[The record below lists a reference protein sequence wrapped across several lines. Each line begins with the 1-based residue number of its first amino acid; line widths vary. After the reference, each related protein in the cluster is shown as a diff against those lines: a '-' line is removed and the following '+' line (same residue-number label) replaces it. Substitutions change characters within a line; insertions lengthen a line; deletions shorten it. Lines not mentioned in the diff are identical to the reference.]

1 MSSMAVAQVE
11 FEDRSCH
18 PPTRGTFFIFPNQT
32 IKIGRDE
39 DVSKNDV
46 AFRNPA
52 ISRGHLEFHSIMV
65 DEEDRHC
72 PLVFV
77 RDRQSFNGTYVNDR
91 LIGKAPN
98 ISPARLLQ
106 DGDNISIQPHLTF
119 KFTQHF
125 KPEPVFR
132 LNAHQRRELLLI
144 EDKYVVT
151 DRTIGDGA
159 HALVYLATDVR
170 TGQQVVCKVHNL
182 NMRLQSYHQEV
193 QRVRQEAI
201 LLSYLDHPNV
211 LSIKSAFQSQGNM
224 YIFTELATGG
234 DLFSLLARYKVF
246 TEVEIRWIIRQVVRG
261 VAYIHSKGVAHRDIK
276 PENVLCAVA
285 PKAAFRLVLSDFGDS
300 AMTSRGRMK
309 SYVGTSFYRAPECH
323 TPEAVHGLSVDIWAV
338 GMLTLQLFSGLQEL
352 TGVHNLD
359 LSSQAK
365 VDDYLDAIFDEI
377 GPSGQISREG
387 KHFIR
392 GCLLYDSDAR
402 FTAPEALRHRWLRSP
417 KDHRN
422 LFTQLENENAS
433 SWSPRGIMLPVI
445 EDLADSS
452 SDPTNR
458 KNEDLRAAAP
468 DHDHAVSPYF
478 TAVRAPALVA
488 AVRQDRDRPGEA
500 DVDSVS
506 RSSERNLS
514 TSMAGPPQVK
524 DPISKKRKA
533 VMYEEG
539 SQKRKKL

>member
-11 FEDRSCH
+11 FEDRSCQ
-18 PPTRGTFFIFPNQT
+18 PSTRRTFFIFPDQT

-46 AFRNPA
+46 AFRNPT
-52 ISRGHLEFHSIMV
+52 ISRGHLEFYSIMI
-65 DEEDRHC
+65 DEAGRHC

-91 LIGKAPN
+91 LIGKAPD

-106 DGDNISIQPHLTF
+106 NGDTVSIRPYLTF

-132 LNAHQRRELLLI
+132 LNARQRRELQLI
-144 EDKYVVT
+144 KDKYVVS

-182 NMRLQSYHQEV
+182 NKRLQSYHQEV

-211 LSIKSAFQSQGNM
+211 LAIKSAFQSQGNM

-234 DLFSLLARYKVF
+234 DLFSLLARYKEF
-246 TEVEIRWIIRQVVRG
+246 TEVEIRWIIRQVIRA

-309 SYVGTSFYRAPECH
+309 SQVGTSFYRAPECI
-323 TPEAVHGLSVDIWAV
+323 TPEHGHGLSVDIWAV
-338 GMLTLQLFSGLQEL
+338 GMLTLQLFSGLQVL
-352 TGVHNLD
+352 PGVHNLD
-359 LSSQAK
+359 LNSQTN
-365 VDDYLDAIFDEI
+365 VNDYLDAILDELS
-377 GPSGQISREG
+377 PSGQISKEG

-392 GCLLYDSDAR
+392 SCLLYDSDAR
-402 FTAPEALRHRWLRSP
+402 YTAPEALRHRWLRSP
-417 KDHRN
+417 EDHRN
-422 LFTQLENENAS
+422 LFTRLENENAS

-452 SDPTNR
+452 SDPTQ
-458 KNEDLRAAAP
+458 LRDGDSRATAENYEI
-468 DHDHAVSPYF
+468 SPYF
-478 TAVRAPALVA
+478 TAVRDPAAPVA
-488 AVRQDRDRPGEA
+488 VAQQHRNRLEEVELGSASRFSEQDRGRI
-500 DVDSVS
+500 
-506 RSSERNLS
+506 L
-514 TSMAGPPQVK
+514 T
-524 DPISKKRKA
+524 KRKA
-533 VMYEEG
+533 MISEEKEEAL
-539 SQKRKKL
+539 KRVKL